1 MLHFFRVISC
11 CIFSGLHYIN
21 DVLSDC
27 TIFMFF
33 QVALFFS
40 CCSLFIVNFFL
51 GALMSQLYL
60 VLHCFHVVP
69 FLHSFHVAPF
79 FVLLSTHT
87 APFFVVHSFHVAP
100 FFFCMSFLVALF
112 SCCSFSCYNFEFGP
126 LLLTGFL
133 FYSSLGA
140 LFSHCFSSHCA
151 FFTLHPLMSHSFH
164 VAPFPC
170 STFLML
176 HSFHNTLS
184 QSLDFVAILKLLL
197 IMQLF
202 Q

>member
-1 MLHFFRVISC
+1 MFHFFRVISC
-11 CIFSGLHYIN
+11 CTFSGLHYIN
-21 DVLSDC
+21 DVLSGC

-40 CCSLFIVNFFL
+40 CCSLFIVNFFR

-79 FVLLSTHT
+79 FV
-87 APFFVVHSFHVAP
+87 VHSFHVAP
-100 FFFCMSFLVALF
+100 FFFCMSFLVTLL
-112 SCCSFSCYNFEFGP
+112 SCCSFSCYTFQFGP

-151 FFTLHPLMSHSFH
+151 FFILHSLMSHSFH

-184 QSLDFVAILKLLL
+184 QSLDIAAILKLLL